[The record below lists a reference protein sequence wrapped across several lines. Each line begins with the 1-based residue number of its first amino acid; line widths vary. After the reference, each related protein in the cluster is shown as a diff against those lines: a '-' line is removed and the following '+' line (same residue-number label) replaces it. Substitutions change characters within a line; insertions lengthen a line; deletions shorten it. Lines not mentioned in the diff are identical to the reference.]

1 MFSLFAGI
9 DKDGNTRFVAD
20 VERGLD
26 CGCFCEACG
35 SPLVAKRGEINEW
48 HFAHEASQERPDCI
62 AGAMNLLRRV
72 AIEHLQARET
82 LVLPAY
88 REVVVAEAAAPKSS
102 ETVEWASQPV
112 VVRDWDPCP
121 AKHAPAARL
130 ELDNGAQV
138 DLHVAVG
145 DWRRKQSQSES
156 SGVGNIGK
164 IIFWVPVPQ
173 PGQLR
178 AMEDAQRHIVDTGL
192 FVWVHQ
198 SDVLGLVAQARQR
211 LNDRTRALE
220 RVARETPSLR
230 ALGAGQRWAATKR
243 EMDRARY
250 EQERAEPVPATPD
263 DVAVIDE
270 SRWAAWRK
278 PGTTFM
284 FYGLKDGSGW
294 LMVQHQ
300 DSRLILL
307 PWPHVTDGWDEVLPA
322 RVGVPDQE
330 LQGLVLADPV
340 NPFLYLRTVV
350 KTTRITSDLSEL
362 AAIRWPE

>member
-1 MFSLFAGI
+1 MNALSIFAGI
-9 DKDGNTRFVAD
+9 DKNGVTRFVGD
-20 VERGLD
+20 VPRGLA
-26 CGCFCEACG
+26 CGCSCEACR
-35 SPLVAKRGEINEW
+35 SPLVAKRGEVNEW
-48 HFAHEASQERPDCI
+48 HFAHEASQERPECI

-72 AIEHLQARET
+72 AIEQLQARET

-88 REVVVAEAAAPKSS
+88 REVVVANGAAPNMS
-102 ETVEWASQPV
+102 ESVEWDSQPV
-112 VVRDWDPCP
+112 VARDWESSP
-121 AKHAPAARL
+121 AKDAPAARL

-138 DLHVAVG
+138 DLHVEVG
-145 DWRRKQSQSES
+145 DWRRKRSQSES
-156 SGVGNIGK
+156 SVGNIGK

-178 AMEDAQRHIVDTGL
+178 AMEDAQRHILDTGL

-198 SDVLGLVAQARQR
+198 PDAQGLVAQVRQR
-211 LNDRTRALE
+211 LNDRIRALE
-220 RVARETPSLR
+220 RVVRETQSLR
-230 ALGAGQRWAATKR
+230 ALGAGQRWAQTKR
-243 EMDRARY
+243 AMDRARY
-250 EQERAEPVPATPD
+250 EHKQVELTMAKPVAAP
-263 DVAVIDE
+263 VDE

-278 PGTTFM
+278 PGSTFM

-300 DSRLILL
+300 DGRLILL

-330 LQGLVLADPV
+330 LQGLVLSHPV
-340 NPFLYLRTVV
+340 NPFIYLGSMST
-350 KTTRITSDLSEL
+350 KTLVTSDLNEL